1 MVRPMAL
8 KKRAWLWSLV
18 AITAI
23 GLVIAPACEQTQ
35 VDHTK
40 DSSIAQAVSTTT
52 TTFSGEATA
61 VQATVPLVSPTPIV
75 LGDTGPLPS
84 TGGAQDATL
93 LDVTVPQLLTAEA
106 IH

>member
-1 MVRPMAL
+1 MVRPMAFNS
-8 KKRAWLWSLV
+8 RALLGSFV
-18 AITAI
+18 AITSI
-23 GLVIAPACEQTQ
+23 GFLIAPACEQTQ
-35 VDHTK
+35 VNRANE
-40 DSSIAQAVSTTT
+40 SSVAQAVST

-61 VQATVPLVSPTPIV
+61 VRATVPLVSPTPIV